1 MTILFVLAI
10 ISACTNKKT
19 ETIVAQ
25 PEEIPDYIIK
35 LSQEQIDE
43 SGIKAGKIEKRKLS
57 ESLECSGNIDVLP
70 KDRATISPVISGFVN
85 DVFVNEG
92 DYVKAGAILVSLSH
106 PDFIALQQQYLE
118 NKSQVNYFEQEFK
131 RQGELTVENAASIK
145 NMQKAQAE
153 YWTAQA
159 AYKSAKT
166 NLELLGIDP
175 AIIDKGDFIKEFK
188 VKAPIAGYVSNLR
201 INKGRI
207 IEPADAI
214 CEVINFS
221 LVMIN
226 LNIYEK
232 DLNKLKTGQRVVFF
246 MVNDNKNKFITTIQ
260 NIGVQIDNTDRVVK
274 AICKYNNVKGELHP
288 GMYIGASIL
297 LNEKEVFCLPSSAVA
312 EHKDKSYIF
321 VKKEM
326 GFEKQLIKTGLVKD
340 EYIEIINPSA
350 DLLSS
355 EIVVDGTYFLM
366 TETDTEE

>member
-1 MTILFVLAI
+1 
-10 ISACTNKKT
+10 
-19 ETIVAQ
+19 
-25 PEEIPDYIIK
+25 
-35 LSQEQIDE
+35 
-43 SGIKAGKIEKRKLS
+43 
-57 ESLECSGNIDVLP
+57 
-70 KDRATISPVISGFVN
+70 
-85 DVFVNEG
+85 
-92 DYVKAGAILVSLSH
+92 
-106 PDFIALQQQYLE
+106 
-118 NKSQVNYFEQEFK
+118 
-131 RQGELTVENAASIK
+131 
-145 NMQKAQAE
+145 
-153 YWTAQA
+153 
-159 AYKSAKT
+159 
-166 NLELLGIDP
+166 
-175 AIIDKGDFIKEFK
+175 
-188 VKAPIAGYVSNLR
+188 
-201 INKGRI
+201 
-207 IEPADAI
+207 
-214 CEVINFS
+214 
-221 LVMIN
+221 
-226 LNIYEK
+226 
-232 DLNKLKTGQRVVFF
+232 